1 MRFTTKDILK
11 IIVPIILEQLLAIT
25 VGMFDSI
32 MVSSEGEAAVSGV
45 SLVDSVNVFLT
56 VLFFSL
62 SSGGAIVLS
71 QLLGK
76 KDTTTANEA
85 AKQIIY
91 ITTSISLLLCIL
103 VVFLRAPLLNLIFG
117 KVESGVMENAKIYFL
132 LTGISY
138 PFIAIM
144 GSANAIF
151 RAQKKSNITL
161 YSSIVSNLIN
171 IAGNALLI
179 YVFKMGVLGAGIATL
194 FSRVVTAVLTLIL
207 VCRKK
212 NNEIYVDKLFR
223 YKFNPSLIKR
233 ICGIGIP
240 SGLENS
246 FFHLGK
252 LIVSSLISGF
262 GTASIAANAV
272 AQTLTN
278 FHFTTGTAI
287 NTGLTTVVGICVG
300 AGEKDQAKT
309 YTKRVTLMVYIAYVV
324 LSVFFALTVDL
335 FSSIY
340 ILSPHAS
347 MICKNI
353 IYFNCITATIVWPLS
368 FTLPSAFRAASD
380 VKFTMIIS
388 VLSMWVFRVAGS
400 YVIHYVFGLG
410 VYSVWIAMV
419 VDWVFRAIIFVPRF
433 IKGTWLTKYKQ

>member
-11 IIVPIILEQLLAIT
+11 IIIPIILEQLLAIT

-91 ITTSISLLLCIL
+91 ITVMVALVIGIL
-103 VVFLRAPLLNLIFG
+103 VVCLQAPLLNLVFG
-117 KVESGVMENAKIYFL
+117 KVEADVMENAKIYFL

-138 PFIAIM
+138 PFIAIT
-144 GSANAIF
+144 GATNAIF
-151 RAQKKSNITL
+151 RAQKKTGITL
-161 YSSIVSNLIN
+161 LLSIVSNGIN
-171 IAGNALLI
+171 IVGNAILI

-194 FSRVVTAVLTLIL
+194 FSRIVTAIVALIL

-212 NNEIYVDKLFR
+212 NNEIYIENLFK
-223 YKFNPSLIKR
+223 YKFNKDLIKKV
-233 ICGIGIP
+233 CGIGIP
-240 SGLENS
+240 NGLENS

-252 LIVSSLISGF
+252 LLVSSLVSGF

-272 AQTLTN
+272 AQTLSG

-300 AGEKDQAKT
+300 AGEKDQAKQ
-309 YTKRVTLMVYIAYVV
+309 YTKRITLMVYIAYII
-324 LSVFFALTVDL
+324 LSIIFASTVDL

-340 ILSPHAS
+340 NLSPQAS
-347 MICKNI
+347 IICKNVI
-353 IYFNCITATIVWPLS
+353 FFNCISACIVWPLS
-368 FTLPSAFRAASD
+368 FTIPSAFRAASD

-388 VLSMWVFRVAGS
+388 ILSMWIFRVAGS
-400 YVIHYVFGLG
+400 YVIHYVFNLG

-419 VDWVFRAIIFVPRF
+419 ADWVFRAIIFVPRF

>member
-11 IIVPIILEQLLAIT
+11 IIVPIVLEQLLAIT

-32 MVSSEGEAAVSGV
+32 MVSSQGESAVSGV

-56 VLFFSL
+56 MFFFSL
-62 SSGGAIVLS
+62 SAGGAIVLS

-76 KDTTTANEA
+76 KDTQTANEA
-85 AKQIIY
+85 SKQIIY
-91 ITTSISLLLCIL
+91 ITVIIALVIGIL

-117 KVESGVMENAKIYFL
+117 KVESSVMENAKIYFL

-138 PFIAIM
+138 PFVAIM
-144 GSANAIF
+144 GSTNAIF

-161 YSSIVSNLIN
+161 YSSIVSNVIN

-179 YVFKMGVLGAGIATL
+179 YGFGMGVLGAGIATL

-207 VCRKK
+207 VCNKKK
-212 NNEIYVDKLFR
+212 NLIYVDKLFR
-223 YKFNPSLIKR
+223 FRFNKNLIKR

-240 SGLENS
+240 NGLENS
-246 FFHLGK
+246 FFQLGK
-252 LIVSSLISGF
+252 LLVSSLISGF

-287 NTGLTTVVGICVG
+287 NTGLTTVVGICIG
-300 AGEKDQAKT
+300 AGEKEQAKK
-309 YTKRVTLMVYIAYVV
+309 YTKHITLMVYIAY
-324 LSVFFALTVDL
+324 FAFSIIFASTVDL
-335 FSSIY
+335 FSSVY
-340 ILSPHAS
+340 NLSSQAS
-347 MICKNI
+347 IICKNI
-353 IYFNCITATIVWPLS
+353 IYFNCITATVIWPLS

-388 VLSMWVFRVAGS
+388 IASMWVFRVAGS
-400 YVIHYVFGLG
+400 YFIHYVFGLG

-419 VDWVFRAIIFVPRF
+419 VDWIFRAIIFVPRF
-433 IKGTWLTKYKQ
+433 IKGTWLTKYKH